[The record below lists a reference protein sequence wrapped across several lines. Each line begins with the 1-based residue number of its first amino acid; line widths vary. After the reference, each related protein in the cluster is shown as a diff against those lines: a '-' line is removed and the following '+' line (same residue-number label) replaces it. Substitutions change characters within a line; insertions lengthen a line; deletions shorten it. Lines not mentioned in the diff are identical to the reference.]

1 MNPLLVD
8 AIGGSSLFLVSLSML
23 PGSLISTP
31 HLRGE
36 GWLILI
42 IVLTR
47 GFSLAH
53 WFPLYSNTNI
63 SQVIPMWRD
72 EIGWMS

>member
-1 MNPLLVD
+1 MNPQLVD

-53 WFPLYSNTNI
+53 WFSPLLKHQYFPSYSH
-63 SQVIPMWRD
+63 VER
-72 EIGWMS
+72 